1 MGILRFILAFSVLIS
16 HSDHSLGIPAL
27 HSTVAVRSFY
37 IISGF
42 YMALVLNT
50 KYNDKPYYVFIRS
63 RYLRLFPAYFA
74 TLSLTLLY
82 GLIVYSV
89 RGTMEWPLQ
98 GWSRTITELDLW
110 TLSVLALTNVF
121 IIGQDLLSLFHQ
133 NLTGGLEL
141 GLSGLATNESFGG
154 YMLIPQ
160 AWTLGIELTFYIIAP
175 FLTRQRVAVVLA
187 VMLASLFCKFIMFPP
202 IGLHPEAM
210 GYRFFPFELVFFCL
224 GILAY
229 HAYRSMLRR
238 NISKTHAILILFL
251 LLGTY
256 SLPQSDSGGWI
267 RYPALAAAIPL
278 LFFLTRNN
286 KADRWIGELSYPI
299 YILHILTFYMITQF
313 TSWTT
318 EGAGAIITVA
328 LSILMYQFV
337 DKPLDRW
344 RDKLPV
350 VSSRAFP
357 SPSALMVCIL
367 AVSAS
372 ILLPL
377 AVRNLAIQRHEDRS
391 LPLAN
396 YDLLHGHP
404 PQMVAVGLEPVETGG
419 GGRWRWGSTSTTEL
433 IFALPKP
440 SNFTFTM
447 EYAPLLGHQEVTV
460 VFNEVVLETITSRDL
475 GRVYRQYTLPG
486 RKENNVIR
494 FFYKDWN
501 GKESPHI
508 PGDTRPL
515 AASFTRLSMAF
526 AP

>member
-1 MGILRFILAFSVLIS
+1 
-16 HSDHSLGIPAL
+16 
-27 HSTVAVRSFY
+27 
-37 IISGF
+37 
-42 YMALVLNT
+42 MALVLNT

-121 IIGQDLLSLFHQ
+121 IIGQDVLSLFHQ

-141 GLSGLATNESFGG
+141 GLSGLATNESLGG

-187 VMLASLFCKFIMFPP
+187 VMLASLFCKFIMFPAAGIP
-202 IGLHPEAM
+202 PDIM
-210 GYRFFPFELVFFCL
+210 GYRFFPFELIFFCL

-229 HAYRSMLRR
+229 YIYRVVSQRK
-238 NISKTHAILILFL
+238 ISKRHAIPILPILIAA
-251 LLGTY
+251 Y
-256 SLPQSDSGGWI
+256 CIPQPDSSYWT
-267 RYPALAAAIPL
+267 RYPALAAAIPFLFL
-278 LFFLTRNN
+278 LTKNN
-286 KADRWIGELSYPI
+286 RIDRWIGELSYPI

-313 TSWTT
+313 TAWTT
-318 EGAGAIITVA
+318 EGAGAVITVA
-328 LSILMYQFV
+328 LSILMYQLV

-344 RDKLPV
+344 REKLPAA
-350 VSSRAFP
+350 SPRAFP
-357 SPSALMVCIL
+357 SSTAVAVCIL
-367 AVSAS
+367 SISAS
-372 ILLPL
+372 ILMPL
-377 AVRNLAIQRHEDRS
+377 TVRNAAIQKHEDKS
-391 LPLAN
+391 LPLAS
-396 YDLLHGHP
+396 YDLLHDHP
-404 PQMVAVGLEPVETGG
+404 PQLVVVGLEPVETGG

-460 VFNEVVLETITSRDL
+460 VFNDVVLETISSRDL

-486 RKENNVIR
+486 RRENNVIR

-501 GKESPHI
+501 GKDSPHI